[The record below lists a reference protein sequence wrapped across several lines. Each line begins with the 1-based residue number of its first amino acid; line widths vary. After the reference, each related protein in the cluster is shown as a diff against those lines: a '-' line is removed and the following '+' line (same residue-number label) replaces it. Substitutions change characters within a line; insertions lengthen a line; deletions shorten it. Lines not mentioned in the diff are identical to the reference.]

1 MTIVTLR
8 MVHMIYHPEFGT
20 RVLHKHVIGYY
31 AALTRGAELTVL
43 PDGTAI
49 CRVRFY
55 GGTRNDHFGYILFKD
70 ELPLDE
76 EG

>member
-20 RVLHKHVIGYY
+20 RVLHKHVRDFY
-31 AALTRGAELTVL
+31 AALTRGAELTAL

-49 CRVRFY
+49 CRVRLNN
-55 GGTRNDHFGYILFKD
+55 GTRNGHFGYILFKD